1 MIDRGLRARSRLHG
15 VFGLV
20 LGATLAACSSGSDGT
35 PAPSSTAVEV
45 GPVERAP
52 IADDFDLVDP
62 DGPPTAGLDG
72 VLPSLSDLPIATTK
86 RTMRYVDLFANH
98 EKGRKGFEERYR
110 RAGRYEAY
118 IEQRLQDA
126 DLPEDLVWV
135 AAIESSMSPQATSPA
150 GAAGLFQFIPETA
163 DRFGLFVGSELD
175 ERRSITKSTD
185 AAIALL
191 GYLHDTFG
199 AWDLALA
206 AYSCGESRLEQAL
219 EDARAALH
227 RGPEEAVE
235 FRELAELGL
244 LPKETLDYV
253 PKVHAF
259 AIAVHNREILHL
271 DGVEPLPPM
280 QFAEIAVPG
289 GTRLAPIAKA
299 AGISVATLREYNPD
313 LLSDRLSPG
322 FGDMLVEV
330 PADRLEQT
338 LAALPAHLARDLD
351 ATEGVDDAD
360 VAAAADDGGYA
371 PTPAA
376 RPKKPRAHGSD
387 ARPQPGPTLKP
398 APMRPGAYVLD
409 SGVFVTLDPTTS
421 TDVTISATV
430 AVLDPTK
437 GRAPLGEPIRLEPRT
452 TSKAGLVTALDGA
465 ATEVRRAV
473 LEQALPRLRERLAV
487 QRGRAYEKTGFG
499 GMFGALGTRAF
510 PASHPMHGALLVGP
524 TEPADDMFLEP
535 EPTWAL
541 DVTVALHGPIEQ
553 GAVAQPLE
561 RAFADT
567 FAARQRAPLPASSQA
582 ATGKTEQHV
591 LVGWVSPAL
600 EPADAAADHLAFL
613 LACHNR
619 LGRWHR
625 QLRLDRKI
633 AGRVGCSLEIA
644 PQATV
649 AWVLA
654 SPATPYAV
662 PDADKTI
669 DAVVRELTT
678 TGPTDVEL
686 DAARGLLRA
695 ELAKERD
702 SATLRGMPKSRIIA
716 NNEALLRDLSKVDR
730 AKVIAAAQRIFPSS
744 HRIEIVGDAGR

>member
-1 MIDRGLRARSRLHG
+1 MIDPGLRSRSRLHG
-15 VFGLV
+15 A
-20 LGATLAACSSGSDGT
+20 LGAVLAAVLAACSSGSDST
-35 PAPSSTAVEV
+35 PAPTSTAVDLA
-45 GPVERAP
+45 PAERAP
-52 IADDFDLVDP
+52 IADDFELVDP
-62 DGPPTAGLDG
+62 DAAPSAGLEG

-86 RTMRYVDLFANH
+86 RTMRYVELFANQ
-98 EKGRKGFEERYR
+98 EKGKKGFEERYR

-118 IEQRLQDA
+118 IEARLQDA

-150 GAAGLFQFIPETA
+150 GAAGLFQFMPETA

-185 AAIALL
+185 AAIAYL
-191 GYLHDTFG
+191 GFLHDTFG

-206 AYSCGESRLEQAL
+206 AYNCGEGRLDQAI

-227 RGPEEAVE
+227 RGPEEPVE

-244 LPKETLDYV
+244 LPKETIDYV

-338 LAALPAHLARDLD
+338 LAALPAHLARD
-351 ATEGVDDAD
+351 VDPTQTSDTAD
-360 VAAAADDGGYA
+360 DPGRAPGGAAALGPIASRPA
-371 PTPAA
+371 PRTHGEGA
-376 RPKKPRAHGSD
+376 RST
-387 ARPQPGPTLKP
+387 ARTLRP

-409 SGVFVTLDPTTS
+409 SGVLVTLEPTTS
-421 TDVTISATV
+421 SDVTLSATI

-437 GRAPLGEPIRLEPRT
+437 GRSPLGEPIRLEART
-452 TSKAGLVTALDGA
+452 TPKASLDSALDGA

-487 QRGRAYEKTGFG
+487 QRRRAYDKTGFG
-499 GMFGALGTRAF
+499 GVFDALGTRAF

-541 DVTVALHGPIEQ
+541 DVTVALRGPIEE
-553 GAVAQPLE
+553 GSVADPLE

-567 FAARQRAPLPASSQA
+567 FTARTKAPLPAAAQSS
-582 ATGKTEQHV
+582 TGKAEQHV

-600 EPADAAADHLAFL
+600 VPADAAADHLAFL

-654 SPATPYAV
+654 SPAAPFAV
-662 PDADKTI
+662 SDADKTI
-669 DAVVRELTT
+669 DAVIRDLTT

-702 SATLRGMPKSRIIA
+702 AATLRGMPKSRVIA
-716 NNEALLRDLSKVDR
+716 SNEAILKGLAKVDR
-730 AKVIAAAQRIFPSS
+730 ARVVSAAQRIFPSG